1 MVSVRTTHPDGGAV
15 PLGRFGL
22 QEIDALR
29 LLLRGGSV
37 VDWFRLHFVSKDE
50 IRAFLRVN
58 ELDPDASSDQARL
71 ADLHAR
77 ATEYLS
83 EHLKYRVPET
93 IREADVIELFEL
105 ASGKGRRTYR
115 LHACLTLKVMHILH
129 HVEAHEL
136 LSMLPI
142 SHAEVGVLL
151 HAKVERV
158 VRGLLER
165 RFPIVDFAGS
175 TKSFYSTVSKLL
187 AKKDTQAAQVFD
199 RQRFRIVV
207 ERLEDIPPL
216 LVALMRE
223 LIPFNY
229 VVPSQSEN
237 TLINA
242 DDMMIR
248 SGNLAA
254 IRADR
259 DPSALNESEPV
270 ERRAGPRNEFS
281 GRGFRIVNFV
291 AQVPI
296 RVDRVVPFQS
306 TRLMGLGPIVFG
318 TLELQVV
325 DRATALK
332 NETGENRHTLYKRRQ
347 LARVRER
354 LERGKRKKGERRAEE
369 PASTES

>member
-1 MVSVRTTHPDGGAV
+1 VVSVPTLHPDGGAV
-15 PLGRFGL
+15 PLGRFGHH
-22 QEIDALR
+22 EIDCLR
-29 LLLRGGSV
+29 LLLRGSSV
-37 VDWFRLHFVSKDE
+37 VDWYRLHFRRKDE
-50 IRAFLRVN
+50 VRAFLRVN
-58 ELDPDASSDQARL
+58 ELDPDDPVDEARL

-77 ATEYLS
+77 ATEYLID
-83 EHLKYRVPET
+83 HLRYRVPEV
-93 IREADVIELFEL
+93 IRDSDPIELFEL
-105 ASGKGRRTYR
+105 ASGKGRRAYR
-115 LHACLTLKVMHILH
+115 LYACLTLKVMHILH

-142 SHAEVGVLL
+142 SNAEVAVLL

-165 RFPIVDFAGS
+165 RYPIVDFSGS
-175 TKSFYSTVSKLL
+175 TKSYYSTVSKLL
-187 AKKDTQAAQVFD
+187 AKKDTQATQVFD
-199 RQRFRIVV
+199 RIRFRIVV

-237 TLINA
+237 TLIDA

-254 IRADR
+254 IRAEKDAA
-259 DPSALNESEPV
+259 ALNETEKV

-281 GRGFRIVNFV
+281 GRDFRILNFV
-291 AQVPI
+291 VQVPV

-306 TRLMGLGPIVFG
+306 RRLMGLGPVVFG
-318 TLELQVV
+318 TVEFQVV

-332 NETGENRHTLYKRRQ
+332 NESGQNRHALYKRRQ

-354 LERGKRKKGERRAEE
+354 LERGKRKKTPKAGRA
-369 PASTES
+369 PS